1 MYMSRRC
8 TMPNIETYY
17 LIDFE
22 NVNDAG
28 LSCSNQLGS
37 HNHIHIF
44 STKNAP
50 KISIESLTTF
60 NGVDFYSHIIPAGK
74 QSLDM
79 HLIAYLGYLIGKN
92 SSQKCKYIIVSNDND
107 YDNIISFFKGLS
119 SSIITRQLEIDPS
132 PQKNTIKTKATSTST
147 KKASST
153 KKTQLN
159 TEIQR
164 NISASGY
171 DETVSNSVACIV
183 SKHYGSERFS
193 NNVHNELRSTY
204 ANYIELYKI
213 VKPIIK
219 KYAPD
224 TPPKASY
231 ISQLNTEIQKT
242 LSKASFDNKIIGYIS
257 SLICKHYNDKNA
269 KQTIYKAIVLKYGQ
283 KQGLNIYNHIKK
295 SL

>member
-1 MYMSRRC
+1 
-8 TMPNIETYY
+8 MPNIETYY

-92 SSQKCKYIIVSNDND
+92 ASQKCKYIIVSKDND

-119 SSIITRQLEIDPS
+119 SSIITRQLKIDPS
-132 PQKNTIKTKATSTST
+132 PQKNTIKTKATSTSN
-147 KKASST
+147 KKTSST

-171 DETVSNSVACIV
+171 DKTVSNSVAAIV
-183 SKHYGSERFS
+183 SKHYDSEHFS
-193 NNVHNELRSTY
+193 NNVHNELRATY
-204 ANYIELYKI
+204 ANYIELYQI

-231 ISQLNTEIQKT
+231 ISQLNTEIHKT
-242 LSKASFDNKIIGYIS
+242 LSKASFDNKVIGYIS

-283 KQGLNIYNHIKK
+283 KQGLNIYNHVKK